1 MLLMNVIAKDVF
13 SLLRLMT
20 EDLTSEIV
28 LSSRDDGGRSDF
40 GVSDCLEL
48 SSTIHALLII
58 GALSFV
64 LLWP

>member
-1 MLLMNVIAKDVF
+1 MNVIAKDVF
-13 SLLRLMT
+13 SLLGLMT
-20 EDLTSEIV
+20 EDLTSESVIV

-40 GVSDCLEL
+40 GVGDCLEL
-48 SSTIHALLII
+48 SSMIHALLII